1 MADGASLSEAISSS
15 GLDLTHVAVAVAVNH
30 RVVARSLWAETVL
43 HDGDSVSIITAAM
56 GG

>member
-15 GLDLTHVAVAVAVNH
+15 GLDLTHVAVAVNH